1 MKPNYKAIIL
11 LLITNTTS
19 GFAQGLTII
28 AIPWYFTDTINASS
42 TFTFLYAIL
51 AFLGLFWGLY
61 GFYFIFLIMIRMLTK
76 I

>member
-1 MKPNYKAIIL
+1 MKTNYKAIIL

-42 TFTFLYAIL
+42 TFIFLYAIL
-51 AFLGLFWGLY
+51 TFLGFFWGLY
-61 GFYFIFLIMIRMLTK
+61 AGVIIDRFKRRK
-76 I
+76 